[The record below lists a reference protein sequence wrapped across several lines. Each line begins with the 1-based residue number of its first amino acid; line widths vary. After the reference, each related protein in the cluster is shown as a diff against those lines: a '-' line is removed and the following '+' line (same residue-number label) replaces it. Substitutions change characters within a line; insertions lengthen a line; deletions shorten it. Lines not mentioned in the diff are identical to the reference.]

1 MKILVGIQ
9 GTGNGHLSRCHAL
22 AEALV
27 AEPRI
32 EVDYLVSGRAP
43 EKLFDMEIFG
53 DFRWRAGLSFHVRDG
68 RVSLL
73 DTLSRN
79 PWRQFW
85 QDVRDLDVRD
95 YDLVVTDFEPVTAW
109 AARRQGVRCIGMGRQ
124 YAFFNH
130 LQHVQINPM
139 NRAMLKQFAPC
150 DTVLGMHWEDSGLH
164 VIPPLIHGAQH
175 AQPSERP
182 EILVYLPF
190 EPLTQIVWLLKHF
203 PEYEFKV
210 YHPDAAQAMQFTGLG
225 DGKCNIEFYTP
236 SRSGFAAHFAR
247 ASGVISNAGFET
259 SSEALARG
267 KKLLVKPLH
276 GQFEQLANAR
286 CLADRGL
293 ASMMDELNP
302 AAVGLWL
309 EKGQPIRIDWPDVA
323 PQLTQWLA
331 DGARESVASLNHRLW
346 QATDIVRAV
355 A

>member
-22 AEALV
+22 AEVLNHDH
-27 AEPRI
+27 RI
-32 EVDYLVSGRAP
+32 QFDYLVSGREPA
-43 EKLFDMEIFG
+43 KLFDMEDFG
-53 DFRWRAGLSFHVRDG
+53 DFAWRAGLSFQVRQG
-68 RVSLL
+68 KISIL

-79 PWRQFW
+79 PWLQFW
-85 QDVRDLDVRD
+85 DDVRNLDLSG

-124 YAFFNH
+124 YAFFKP
-130 LQHVQINPM
+130 LGDVQINPL

-150 DTVLGMHWEDSGLH
+150 DTLLGMHWQNSGAH

-175 AQPSERP
+175 AQIAQGQ

-190 EPLTQIVWLLKHF
+190 EPIEQVTQLFKHF
-203 PEYEFKV
+203 PEYQFKV
-210 YHPDAAQAMQFTGLG
+210 YHPDATPGLVG
-225 DGKCNIEFYTP
+225 NVECFKP
-236 SRSGFAAHFAR
+236 SRTTFPEHFAR
-247 ASGVISNAGFET
+247 SMGVISNAGFET

-286 CLADRGL
+286 CLVERQL
-293 ASMMDELNP
+293 AQYMIELSP
-302 AAVGLWL
+302 AAIEDWL
-309 EKGQPIRIDWPDVA
+309 EEGQSLRIDWPDVA
-323 PQLTQWLA
+323 PVISDWLA
-331 DGARESVASLNHRLW
+331 DGALESVQSLNRRLW
-346 QATDIVRAV
+346 QVSEVIRAV